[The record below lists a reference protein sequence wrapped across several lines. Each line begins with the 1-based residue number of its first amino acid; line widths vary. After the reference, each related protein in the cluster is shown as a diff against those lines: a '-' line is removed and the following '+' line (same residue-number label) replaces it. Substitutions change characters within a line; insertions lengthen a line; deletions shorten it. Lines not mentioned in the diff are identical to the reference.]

1 MYQNNNNIKY
11 MIRNDMHQ
19 YNSNIKCM
27 IQNNMYQYN
36 SNIKDMMQNMKQR
49 KEIKIK
55 INQPIISIIILTY
68 IIITVQLI
76 I

>member
-1 MYQNNNNIKY
+1 MHQYKSNLKC
-11 MIRNDMHQ
+11 MIRNNMHQ

-27 IQNNMYQYN
+27 NMHQYN

-55 INQPIISIIILTY
+55 INQPIISIIILMY
-68 IIITVQLI
+68 IIITIQLI